1 MKKHIFKSLV
11 LTALV
16 VLGLGGIPLA
26 HADEDHPTGGA
37 LGASSASNTDVYA
50 LSCPIGTVTVEAK
63 VNDGIALGNEISLQ
77 VIDPNGRATTQ
88 TAPDDGP
95 PSDDLVLE
103 GGAGNYLVTVHKNT
117 TAVEGY
123 TVSADCFDSA
133 GAPVPGLQLTLVQN
147 Q

>member
-11 LTALV
+11 LTASLA
-16 VLGLGGIPLA
+16 LGLGGIPLA
-26 HADEDHPTGGA
+26 HAVEDHPTGGA

-63 VNDGIALGNEISLQ
+63 VNDGIALGNEMSLQ
-77 VIDPNGRATTQ
+77 VISPNGRATTQ
-88 TAPDDGP
+88 TAPDDGL
-95 PSDDLVLE
+95 PSDEAVLE

-123 TVSADCFDSA
+123 TISADCFDSA
-133 GAPVPGLQLTLVQN
+133 GVPAPGLQLTQVQN